1 MLLEGKRVA
10 QALDEATARQCGELH
25 EKGIKPCLAI
35 LRIGER
41 ADDLSYERGAL
52 KRCQKV
58 GIEPRVYALPQDP
71 GEKQL
76 LELVESLNRDETIH
90 GVLMLRPFPAH
101 IRDEAV
107 RAALDPAKDVDGIT
121 DGSLA
126 GVFAGTGRGF
136 APCTAEACIRILEH
150 YHIDPA
156 GRRAVVV
163 GRSLVVGR
171 PAAMLLLHKNATV
184 TLCHAKTQNLPQ
196 VCHQAEILVVAVGK
210 MGAVGAECAAP
221 GQIVL
226 DVGIHMGEDG
236 KLRGD
241 TDFAAMEPV
250 VEAITPVPGG
260 VGAVTTSVLAEH
272 VARAAARQC
281 Q

>member
-1 MLLEGKRVA
+1 MLLEGKLVA
-10 QALDEATARQCGELH
+10 QALDEATARQCGELQ

-58 GIEPRVYALPQDP
+58 GIEPRVYALPQDT

-126 GVFAGTGRGF
+126 GVFTGTGRGF
-136 APCTAEACIRILEH
+136 APW
-150 YHIDPA
+150 
-156 GRRAVVV
+156 
-163 GRSLVVGR
+163 

-184 TLCHAKTQNLPQ
+184 TLCHTKTQNLPQ
-196 VCHQAEILVVAVGK
+196 VCRQADILVVAAGK

>member
-58 GIEPRVYALPQDP
+58 GIEPRVYALPQDT

-107 RAALDPAKDVDGIT
+107 RATLDPAKDVDGIT

>member
-1 MLLEGKRVA
+1 MRLDGKQVA
-10 QALDEATARQCGELH
+10 LALDEATARRC
-25 EKGIKPCLAI
+25 EKLKEEGILPRLAI
-35 LRIGER
+35 LRIGQRE
-41 ADDLSYERGAL
+41 DDLSYERGAL

-58 GIEPRVYALPQDP
+58 GIEAGVYALP
-71 GEKQL
+71 GNVAEEEL
-76 LELVESLNRDETIH
+76 LDLVEKLNRDKAIH

-101 IRDEAV
+101 IRDERV
-107 RAALDPAKDVDGIT
+107 RETLDPAKDVDGIT

-126 GVFAGTGRGF
+126 GVFTGTGRGF
-136 APCTAEACIRILEH
+136 APCTAEACLKILEH
-150 YHIDPA
+150 YGIDPA

-184 TLCHAKTQNLPQ
+184 TLCHTKTRDLPGL
-196 VCHQAEILVVAVGK
+196 CRQAEILVVAAGRR
-210 MGAVGAECAAP
+210 GAVGAEAAAP

-241 TDFAAMEPV
+241 TDFEAMEPV

-272 VARAAARQC
+272 VVTAARRQNP
-281 Q
+281 

>member
-1 MLLEGKRVA
+1 
-10 QALDEATARQCGELH
+10 
-25 EKGIKPCLAI
+25 
-35 LRIGER
+35 
-41 ADDLSYERGAL
+41 
-52 KRCQKV
+52 
-58 GIEPRVYALPQDP
+58 
-71 GEKQL
+71 
-76 LELVESLNRDETIH
+76 
-90 GVLMLRPFPAH
+90 
-101 IRDEAV
+101 
-107 RAALDPAKDVDGIT
+107 
-121 DGSLA
+121 
-126 GVFAGTGRGF
+126 
-136 APCTAEACIRILEH
+136 
-150 YHIDPA
+150 
-156 GRRAVVV
+156 
-163 GRSLVVGR
+163 
-171 PAAMLLLHKNATV
+171 MLLLHKNATV
-184 TLCHAKTQNLPQ
+184 TLCHTKTQNLPQ
-196 VCHQAEILVVAVGK
+196 VCRQAEILVVAAGK

>member
-25 EKGIKPCLAI
+25 
-35 LRIGER
+35 ER

-58 GIEPRVYALPQDP
+58 GIEPRVYALPQDT

>member
-1 MLLEGKRVA
+1 M
-10 QALDEATARQCGELH
+10 
-25 EKGIKPCLAI
+25 
-35 LRIGER
+35 
-41 ADDLSYERGAL
+41 
-52 KRCQKV
+52 
-58 GIEPRVYALPQDP
+58 
-71 GEKQL
+71 
-76 LELVESLNRDETIH
+76 
-90 GVLMLRPFPAH
+90 
-101 IRDEAV
+101 
-107 RAALDPAKDVDGIT
+107 DGIT

-126 GVFAGTGRGF
+126 GVCAGTGRGC

-156 GRRAVVV
+156 GRRAAVV

-184 TLCHAKTQNLPQ
+184 TLCHTKTQNLPQ
-196 VCHQAEILVVAVGK
+196 VCRQAEILVVAAGK